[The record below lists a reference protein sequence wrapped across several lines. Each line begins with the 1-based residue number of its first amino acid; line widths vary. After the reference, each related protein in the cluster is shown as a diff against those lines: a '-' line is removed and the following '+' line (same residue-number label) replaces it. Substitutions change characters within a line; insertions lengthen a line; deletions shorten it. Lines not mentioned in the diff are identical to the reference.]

1 MLYLCCLQKGA
12 GMLKSKKFYLVI
24 LLLIVTNA
32 ATAFAFMLLSREI
45 VALHRLS
52 IAFEY
57 NEKKCK
63 DTLLILS
70 AIHREIKKD
79 PEQTVIKIESLQKQ
93 RPLTYEGFRTEE
105 ALEKAG
111 FQ

>member
-1 MLYLCCLQKGA
+1 
-12 GMLKSKKFYLVI
+12 MLKSKKFYLVVI
-24 LLLIVTNA
+24 LLIVSNI
-32 ATAFAFMLLSREI
+32 ATAVTFMLLSREI
-45 VALHRLS
+45 VSLHRLS

-63 DTLLILS
+63 DTLLLLS

-79 PEQTVIKIESLQKQ
+79 PEQAVVKIEKLQKEI
-93 RPLTYEGFRTEE
+93 PLTYEGFSTEK
-105 ALEKAG
+105 ALKQAG